1 MRFLLVVASPIL
13 LALIWVPP
21 ASAQETPGVSDSE
34 LEEIAR
40 FGAQGRAVAD
50 IARLGGKV
58 QAEGAG
64 PIKEVIGIDLSG
76 SGITDS
82 DISRLKL
89 EWLPDVRTLDLR
101 GTKVTDAGL
110 ASLRKLPKLRTLD
123 LEGLSVTDAGL
134 ASLGQLDDLLSLNV
148 ARTAVTEEGLLMLL
162 RVRPALKMTPMPLA
176 WVLYFPGGAFDP
188 KDEERD
194 ASWSAYLGEKL
205 RAMDEPS
212 LWALSREDREAV
224 TYRFLFAPDVRGDT
238 LAVRLVP
245 AGEKATL
252 TAVRLE
258 RRQDGPGRVVAR
270 KTVTLEGDD
279 WREFRRRLDEIGF
292 WTLPTDL
299 SRPAG
304 WDGEPIFILHPTSL
318 VMEGVKEGKY
328 HVVDA
333 VYAPIDE
340 QSLQYAR
347 LFLKAIELA
356 GISAE

>member
-1 MRFLLVVASPIL
+1 MRFLPVVAPLFLLILVQSP
-13 LALIWVPP
+13 A
-21 ASAQETPGVSDSE
+21 ASAQEAPRVPDSD
-34 LEEIAR
+34 LEEIAK
-40 FGAQGRAVAD
+40 FGAQGRALAE

-64 PIKEVIGIDLSG
+64 PIKDVIGIDLSG
-76 SGITDS
+76 SGIDDTDFEKL
-82 DISRLKL
+82 RL

-101 GTKVTDAGL
+101 GSKVTDAGL
-110 ASLRKLPKLRTLD
+110 TSLRKLPGLRTLD
-123 LEGLSVTDAGL
+123 LGALGITDAGL
-134 ASLGQLDDLLSLNV
+134 ASLGRLEGLRRLDV
-148 ARTAVTEEGLLMLL
+148 AGTSVTEEGLLALL
-162 RVRPALKMTPMPLA
+162 RDRPALKVTPTPRA
-176 WVLYFPGGAFDP
+176 WVRYFADGTFDP
-188 KDEERD
+188 KDED
-194 ASWSAYLGEKL
+194 QDSSWSAHLGGKL

-224 TYRFLFAPDVRGDT
+224 TYRFLFVPDVRGDT
-238 LAVRLVP
+238 IAVRLVP
-245 AGEKATL
+245 AGETATL

-270 KTVTLEGDD
+270 RSVTLDGER

-299 SRPAG
+299 RRPVGA
-304 WDGEPIFILHPTSL
+304 DGVLLFILHPTSL
-318 VMEGVKEGKY
+318 VMEGVEEGKY

-333 VYAPIDE
+333 IYAPIDE
-340 QSLQYAR
+340 RSLQYAR